1 MNEKMRRIFLVNLY
15 NTNLVK
21 NRVMKQWIF
30 LLALVACF
38 GVSFGQLRPVSG
50 FIVNDAKQPIA
61 DAVVQDLDS
70 LENRAISDSL
80 GRFRLITSAKQL
92 EIKHISYKTSTLI
105 TTGFANGSQITLLDA
120 YGTMLD
126 QTVIGSDKVGRALKN
141 QIVSVES
148 VSPSLITDKN
158 TITADEIVNQVSGV
172 VVSDGQISIRNGAG
186 WSYGAGTRALVVVDG
201 IPLISG
207 DAGKVQWNFITT
219 DNIRNM
225 EVVKGASSVLYG
237 SSALNG
243 MVNIRTS
250 WPGQKALTKV
260 TMFSGRYGQASRNTL
275 NWTDNSQNSNGIRV
289 TDLRKA
295 GKNDFVTTL
304 EYIDDQGYRF
314 GDFDERVHLGL
325 DYRRRVNKNVEL
337 GIRTHLLSTSNGS
350 FLLWKSYDSAYNALD
365 DQTTTTKG
373 VKFRIDPFLSIK
385 TKGGWQHNI
394 KTRLLS
400 IDNQVDNG
408 DTSNNQSNKSTML
421 YADYQSRY
429 PLSAN
434 LDLIYGATI
443 ISTVTNSPL
452 FTGTQNASN
461 QSLYG
466 QINHTLNKLNYSVGV
481 RYENYG
487 LNNYQESKPVF
498 RAGMNYGLTKA
509 TYLRASY
516 GQGYRFPT
524 IGESYIKTTVGDI
537 SVFPNNDLKSET
549 GDNIEI
555 GVKQGF
561 KSKKI
566 RGYFDVALFQMTYEN
581 MMEFTFGQW
590 SSDVSQANGYGL
602 GFKSLNTGPT
612 TIKGIDISLVGS
624 MQFLKGTL
632 RLFGGY
638 TNSLPVA
645 DQTNYSFATDSVG
658 NNLSYSTTSSDTADG
673 VLKYRNLRTFKMD
686 ASYSRKRFRMGISWR
701 YQSQVQNIDKAFVDP
716 LFSIVVPGI
725 QTGLDLNPSGYW
737 ITDVRLSYRISS
749 RVRLAMII
757 NNFGNVEY
765 MERPAD
771 IGAPR
776 LTSFQLKMNF

>member
-1 MNEKMRRIFLVNLY
+1 
-15 NTNLVK
+15 
-21 NRVMKQWIF
+21 MKQSI
-30 LLALVACF
+30 LVLALVACF
-38 GVSFGQLRPVSG
+38 GVSFGQLRPVEG
-50 FIVNDAKQPIA
+50 FVVDESKQPIA

-70 LENRAISDSL
+70 IENISVTDSL
-80 GRFRLITSAKQL
+80 GRFRLITSSKQL
-92 EIKHISYKTSTLI
+92 EIKHISYKTTTISTS
-105 TTGFANGSQITLLDA
+105 GFVNGSRIQLLDA

-250 WPGQKALTKV
+250 WPGQKSRTKI
-260 TMFSGRYGQASRNTL
+260 TLFNGRYGQASRNTL
-275 NWTDNSQNSNGIRV
+275 KWTDNNQKSNGIRV
-289 TDLRKA
+289 TDLRRS
-295 GKNDFVTTL
+295 GKNDFVTTF

-314 GDFDERVHLGL
+314 GDFDERVHVGL
-325 DYRRRVNKNVEL
+325 DYRHRLNKNIQFGV
-337 GIRTHLLSTSNGS
+337 RTHLLSTNNGS
-350 FLLWKSYDSAYNALD
+350 FLLWKSYDSAYNALN

-373 VKFRIDPFLSIK
+373 VKFRVDPFLSIK
-385 TKGGWQHNI
+385 TKSGWQHNI

-400 IDNQVDNG
+400 IDNQVNNG
-408 DTSNNQSNKSTML
+408 DTSNDQSNKSTML

-429 PLSAN
+429 PLSKN

-452 FTGTQNASN
+452 FTGTQNADN
-461 QSLYG
+461 QALYG

-481 RYENYG
+481 RYENYA
-487 LNNYQESKPVF
+487 LNDYTESKPVV

-509 TYLRASY
+509 TYIRASY

-537 SVFPNNDLKSET
+537 SIFPNNDLKSET

-555 GVKQGF
+555 GIKQGF

-590 SSDVSQANGYGL
+590 SSDVSAANGYGL

-612 TIKGIDISLVGS
+612 TIKGIDVSLVGN
-624 MQFLKGTL
+624 MRLLKGNV

-645 DQTNYSFATDSVG
+645 DQTQYNFATDSVG
-658 NNLSYSTTSSDTADG
+658 NSLSYSSTSSDTSG
-673 VLKYRNLRTFKMD
+673 GYLKYRSLRTFKMD
-686 ASYSRKRFRMGISWR
+686 ASYSRKRFQLGVSWR
-701 YQSQVQNIDKAFVDP
+701 YQSQVQNIDKAFVND
-716 LFSIVVPGI
+716 LFAIVVPGI
-725 QTGLDLNPSGYW
+725 QTGLDLNPKGYW
-737 ITDVRLSYRISS
+737 VTDVRVSYRIASTI
-749 RVRLAMII
+749 RLAMIV

-771 IGAPR
+771 IGPPR
-776 LTSFQLKMNF
+776 LTTFQLKMSF